1 MAQRVKLYLLRT
13 LRELL
18 TIPLDDLLR
27 VRYDKFRRMG
37 VFMESV

>member
-1 MAQRVKLYLLRT
+1 MAQRVKMYLSRT